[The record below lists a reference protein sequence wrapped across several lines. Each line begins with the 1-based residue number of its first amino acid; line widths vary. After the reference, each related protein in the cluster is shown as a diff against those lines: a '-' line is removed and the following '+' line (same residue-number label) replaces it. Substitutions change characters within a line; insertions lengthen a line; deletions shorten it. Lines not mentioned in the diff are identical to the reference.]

1 MFFVEDY
8 RYPFFENMNTQKTW
22 IRKHILILI
31 TGLLLASCANV
42 RVVSKY
48 DSDIPT
54 PHKVSKTAFFW
65 GLQQPKDILTEGSC
79 ASICMVTAKT
89 NFTSVLV
96 SAITLGIVI
105 PVQMEYACCPYEPDP
120 GKI

>member
-1 MFFVEDY
+1 METQHLKRKAPIFLLFV
-8 RYPFFENMNTQKTW
+8 
-22 IRKHILILI
+22 IVI
-31 TGLLLASCANV
+31 LLASCANV

-54 PHKVSKTAFFW
+54 LKKVNKTAYFW
-65 GLQQPKDILTEGSC
+65 GLQQPKDILTNPSC

-89 NFTSVLV
+89 SFGSIVV
-96 SAITLGIVI
+96 AAITLGIVI
-105 PVQMEYACCPYEPDP
+105 PVQMEYACCPYEPEP